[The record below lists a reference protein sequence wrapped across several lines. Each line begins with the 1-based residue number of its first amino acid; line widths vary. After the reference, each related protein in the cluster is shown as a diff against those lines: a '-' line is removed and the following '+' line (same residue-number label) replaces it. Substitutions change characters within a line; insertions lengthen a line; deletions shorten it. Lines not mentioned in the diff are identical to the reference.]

1 MAEKKFGLKKLFSKP
16 NQACCSVEIE
26 EVKSTENE
34 SCCGA
39 TTENTEK
46 QQKEA

>member
-1 MAEKKFGLKKLFSKP
+1 MAQKKSVFKKLFSKP
-16 NQACCSVEIE
+16 NQDCCSVEIE

-34 SCCGA
+34 GSCES
-39 TTENTEK
+39 TTENTEE